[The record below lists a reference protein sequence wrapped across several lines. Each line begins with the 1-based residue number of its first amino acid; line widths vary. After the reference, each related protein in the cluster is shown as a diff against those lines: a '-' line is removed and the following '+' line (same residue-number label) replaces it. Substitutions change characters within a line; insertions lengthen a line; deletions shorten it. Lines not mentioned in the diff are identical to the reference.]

1 MMNSLLKKISFKD
14 KKFII
19 NKQKSL
25 KLNFD
30 IKLIESNIMN
40 YATKLEEKIKEI
52 EKQNEELKKKIIIIK
67 IFKIIMLKT
76 F

>member
-1 MMNSLLKKISFKD
+1 MKQLIKKISFKD
-14 KKFII
+14 KKFNFI
-19 NKQKSL
+19 NQNSL
-25 KLNFD
+25 KYMID